1 MVVMNQAHNLEA
13 AILNLD
19 PAQSLR
25 PEDEAFYVEREH
37 SERPE
42 MAALL
47 RINSKQSLNY
57 ARFLFTGHRG
67 SGKGTELYRLNKEL
81 SDVFCLV
88 HFSVRDKLEV
98 SDLDY
103 RDVIFAIG
111 MGIIEV
117 VEKNKN
123 INIPPK
129 MLKPITTFF
138 AKVYKDDEFTAKFEA
153 SLEVKPTL
161 LNILTG
167 FARYGTER
175 TTRETMRQEISG
187 SLNNLI
193 NAIDDL
199 AREVER
205 QVKKKILV
213 IIEDLDKS
221 DQKKAI
227 ELFFEHS
234 QSLTSVPVH
243 LIYTFP
249 VALRHTQNFTQVKN
263 YFKNFDLPNIK
274 TNLRDGT
281 PAPSLKTLQEIL
293 TRRVAPNLFEPG
305 TLELLAKKSGG
316 LVRSLIS
323 LANDACLQAILKSR
337 AKVSVED
344 VKTAVQRTRADYSRF
359 LTNEQKDRLRE
370 IHTNKAINNSL
381 EDQNL
386 LYNLSVLEYR
396 NDDPEPWYDVH
407 PIVQDL
413 L

>member
-1 MVVMNQAHNLEA
+1 M
-13 AILNLD
+13 
-19 PAQSLR
+19 
-25 PEDEAFYVEREH
+25 
-37 SERPE
+37 
-42 MAALL
+42 
-47 RINSKQSLNY
+47 
-57 ARFLFTGHRG
+57 
-67 SGKGTELYRLNKEL
+67 
-81 SDVFCLV
+81 
-88 HFSVRDKLEV
+88 
-98 SDLDY
+98 
-103 RDVIFAIG
+103 
-111 MGIIEV
+111 
-117 VEKNKN
+117 
-123 INIPPK
+123 
-129 MLKPITTFF
+129 
-138 AKVYKDDEFTAKFEA
+138 
-153 SLEVKPTL
+153 
-161 LNILTG
+161 
-167 FARYGTER
+167 
-175 TTRETMRQEISG
+175 
-187 SLNNLI
+187 
-193 NAIDDL
+193 
-199 AREVER
+199 
-205 QVKKKILV
+205 
-213 IIEDLDKS
+213 
-221 DQKKAI
+221 
-227 ELFFEHS
+227 
-234 QSLTSVPVH
+234 
-243 LIYTFP
+243 IYTFP

-370 IHTNKAINNSL
+370 IHKNKAINNSL